1 MNIYLVNGKEI
12 EAETPEEAK
21 KIFQE
26 AYPYIINI
34 FVKDIRENPELS
46 EEELKKLRDEY
57 ISKSHLQLDDE
68 DF

>member
-21 KIFQE
+21 RIFQK

-34 FVKDIRENPELS
+34 FVKDIRNVVMIGIKTINAMS
-46 EEELKKLRDEY
+46 T
-57 ISKSHLQLDDE
+57 
-68 DF
+68 